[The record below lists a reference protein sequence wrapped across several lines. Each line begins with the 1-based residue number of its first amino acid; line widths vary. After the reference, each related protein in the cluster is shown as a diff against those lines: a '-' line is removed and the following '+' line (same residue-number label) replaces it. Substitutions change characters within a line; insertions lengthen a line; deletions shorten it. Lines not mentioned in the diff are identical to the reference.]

1 MWVGVQDVVTPR
13 RRQRLRSGF
22 VNRIVVRMY
31 LYASGVKEPVAT
43 ALRDSEILF
52 DLWKETFRVVVKG
65 GTPRPGFPG
74 AEAAQ
79 NRVYE
84 AADLDEAIGYATKL
98 RGVPVASELQISP
111 DVAYRVAFV
120 VDLNPIS
127 EALLEDVRRRL
138 VRVPGQRRPSNIFGS
153 FISIFVNPKVEDS
166 EHRVQFRSQTFRREE
181 L

>member
-1 MWVGVQDVVTPR
+1 MTLGCGWAFKMLSPRADASACVPGLLTASLSECISTPVG
-13 RRQRLRSGF
+13 S
-22 VNRIVVRMY
+22 
-31 LYASGVKEPVAT
+31 KPVAT

-98 RGVPVASELQISP
+98 RGCRWLLSYRSP
-111 DVAYRVAFV
+111 PTW
-120 VDLNPIS
+120 PIGWHS
-127 EALLEDVRRRL
+127 W
-138 VRVPGQRRPSNIFGS
+138 S
-153 FISIFVNPKVEDS
+153 
-166 EHRVQFRSQTFRREE
+166 T
-181 L
+181 